1 MRSTRPL
8 VLAASLLAGCAVSKQ
23 MLAAPSDLDDY
34 RAFRTAA
41 HEGRRLYQA
50 QRYIEKHPHGAWV
63 DEVRAAFETEEE
75 AWFEA
80 AKTSRARAREY
91 VVDLPDG
98 PHAEAARALLVLF
111 DEHQAD
117 VETLEL
123 LTAAR
128 RTGATLDYETNRR
141 KRVSDVVLEELA
153 ALLSPDT
160 WGARLDAPP
169 PALAGALR
177 GDVAHTWGGAP
188 HVQRQDQLFFVL
200 PTPQG
205 VQGRV
210 ADVGFQI
217 FLTGGRVREGA
228 VAGDDLFV
236 RWTEAMVTRVLDASN
251 PADRELAASTVKD
264 VIGGALEAT
273 LPESR
278 CAAKPRP
285 DEILA
290 RACDGW
296 TVSVHMGTEAGTGDF
311 IDVHGPLQADRAPAA
326 GMR

>member
-1 MRSTRPL
+1 MSRLSLALAVL
-8 VLAASLLAGCAVSKQ
+8 VLTACAVPKQ

-50 QRYIEKHPHGAWV
+50 QRYLEKHPHGAWV
-63 DEVRAAFETEEE
+63 DEVRAAFDTEEE
-75 AWFEA
+75 AWFES

-91 VVDLPDG
+91 LVDLPDG

-111 DEHQAD
+111 DEHQTD
-117 VETLEL
+117 TETLEL
-123 LTAAR
+123 LA
-128 RTGATLDYETNRR
+128 TGATLDYESNRR
-141 KRVSDVVLEELA
+141 KRVSDVILEELA

-177 GDVAHTWGGAP
+177 GEIAHTWGAAP
-188 HVQRQDQLFFVL
+188 HAQRQDQLFFVL

-210 ADVGFQI
+210 ADVGFEI

-236 RWTEAMVTRVLDASN
+236 RWTEAMLVRVLDASK

-264 VIGGALEAT
+264 VIGGALEAS

-278 CAAKPRP
+278 CTAKPRP

-311 IDVHGPLQADRAPAA
+311 IDVHGPLQPDRAPPA